1 MRNIV
6 FISQISISMMVPTF
20 LCLALGL
27 WIDRE
32 FGTWFTVPLLF
43 LGMIAG
49 VRNVYVLVM
58 SSVKQEERTRKKKQ
72 EQEIME
78 KVQRYNDDSKN
89 KRA

>member
-27 WIDRE
+27 WLDRE